1 MNSIE
6 TLVSQALIDMEINHE
21 ELITINKISKRNIR
35 KINIDINLKDKY
47 EEMKENLRNINK
59 KLEQL

>member
-47 EEMKENLRNINK
+47 EEMKENLRNINE
-59 KLEQL
+59 KLKQL